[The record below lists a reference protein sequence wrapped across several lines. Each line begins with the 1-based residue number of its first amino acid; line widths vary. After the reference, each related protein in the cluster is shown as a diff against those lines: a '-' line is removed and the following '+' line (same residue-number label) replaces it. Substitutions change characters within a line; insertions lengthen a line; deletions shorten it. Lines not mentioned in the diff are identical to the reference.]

1 MKKLKYILTDILL
14 FIAYNNT
21 LYMITLNTGEDYELN
36 THTGQFIRQSS
47 YKKINKIKG
56 KYTLEYNGNLYKD
69 DVKIAENINDMSNV
83 YNDNFFC
90 DNYDNVLMAY
100 KDSIFYEIKSS
111 NIEKHLIEDTYI
123 CMITTDHII
132 YKIKCERWM
141 LDINTCNM
149 YNFPKMSLVQNNTNK
164 IGCNHVA
171 KIVKSTIVM
180 RSSYIYLDNNAITF
194 GDNFYNIMP
203 TSYNVDDVIDIYCVS
218 SLSKSLIV
226 IKKDSSIDILR
237 MEDYTPMY
245 DDSFILDIR
254 IHLDGQ
260 FVKYNGKNIFKINNV
275 FDVIENIKYLTKN
288 TKIQINVL
296 LCVLKRH
303 IIMPKTL
310 KLLIISKLIT

>member
-1 MKKLKYILTDILL
+1 MSNPML
-14 FIAYNNT
+14 
-21 LYMITLNTGEDYELN
+21 TLNNGKQYIFDVLN
-36 THTGQFIRQSS
+36 IKISECQGNSFIKMIWTP
-47 YKKINKIKG
+47 YVLG
-56 KYTLEYNGNLYKD
+56 YNGHLYKR
-69 DVKIAENINDMSNV
+69 DVMIAKNIKDMSHV

-180 RSSYIYLDNNAITF
+180 RSSYIYF
-194 GDNFYNIMP
+194 
-203 TSYNVDDVIDIYCVS
+203 VS
-218 SLSKSLIV
+218 SSA
-226 IKKDSSIDILR
+226 
-237 MEDYTPMY
+237 M
-245 DDSFILDIR
+245 
-254 IHLDGQ
+254 
-260 FVKYNGKNIFKINNV
+260 
-275 FDVIENIKYLTKN
+275 
-288 TKIQINVL
+288 
-296 LCVLKRH
+296 
-303 IIMPKTL
+303 
-310 KLLIISKLIT
+310 